1 MLDLLPFLILIAAV
15 IVGFVLVA
23 IGNMAGIAIMFLGL
37 PAMLFCDLAFE
48 IFGVYQ

>member
-1 MLDLLPFLILIAAV
+1 MIDILPFLLLLAGV
-15 IVGFVLVA
+15 LVGFILLA
-23 IGNMAGIAIMFLGL
+23 FGNMAGIAIMFLGL